1 MIMPTISTAART
13 FYITDKPGGDR
24 QGPPLLLIH
33 GAGGSRLDW
42 PAELRRLP
50 GPRVIT
56 IDLPGHGRSPGTGRA
71 DTQDYARDVA
81 ALMDALSIE
90 RAIWCGHSM
99 GGAVAL
105 QAALT
110 TPERVAGLVLVATG
124 SKLPV
129 DPALPERALHDREQ
143 TARWIVDTAWGD
155 GAPQELKAIGLRR
168 LLETSPGV
176 LHDDFLA
183 CRAFDV
189 RDRLGAIGAPTLVIG
204 ARDDRMVKLK
214 FSETLAE
221 RIPNATLVIVESA
234 GHMVLLEHAQALSRV
249 VGQWVAERT
258 W

>member
-1 MIMPTISTAART
+1 MPFIPTAERM
-13 FYITDKPGGDR
+13 FYITDKTGDGL
-24 QGPPLLLIH
+24 QCPPLLLIH

-42 PAELRRLP
+42 PPELRRLP

-56 IDLPGHGRSPGTGRA
+56 VDLPGHGRSHGPARS

-81 ALMDALSIE
+81 TLLDALSVE

-110 TPERVAGLVLVATG
+110 APDRVAGLVLVAAG

-129 DPALPERALHDREQ
+129 EPSLPERALRDREQ
-143 TARWIVDTAWGD
+143 TVRWIIDTAWGD

-168 LLETSPGV
+168 MLEVPPDV
-176 LHDDFLA
+176 LRDDFEA
-183 CRAFDV
+183 CRVFDV
-189 RDRLGAIGAPTLVIG
+189 RDRLDAIGAPTLVIG

-214 FSETLAE
+214 FSQTLADY
-221 RIPNATLVIVESA
+221 IPEATLVIVESA
-234 GHMVLLEHAQALSRV
+234 GHMVLLEHAQDVSRAV
-249 VGQWVAERT
+249 IQWVAERA